1 MYIQA
6 IKIFSTST
14 NNYRIIQYNPLF
26 PINSIPIIQQ
36 KNCMFLC
43 TKSDIHEGIQFPAR
57 LELWRCNQSCRNAAE
72 WFGPIYT
79 QFKLCGELMIM
90 FNFEYG
96 PFNLNQRTKHKF
108 NKNAQDIWRNRSKKR
123 RIYETKHTKI
133 QSCVTDSE
141 DKFCYLFF

>member
-36 KNCMFLC
+36 KNLYVPMYKIRY
-43 TKSDIHEGIQFPAR
+43 TDIHKGIQSPAR
-57 LELWRCNQSCRNAAE
+57 LELWRCNQSCRNAHSSAE

-90 FNFEYG
+90 FNFEYE
-96 PFNLNQRTKHKF
+96 PFNLNQRTKHKS
-108 NKNAQDIWRNRSKKR
+108 NMLLQKCTRYLEKQKQEKKDIWNKA
-123 RIYETKHTKI
+123 
-133 QSCVTDSE
+133 Q
-141 DKFCYLFF
+141 